1 MRCRRIQDVSGAPN
15 EINCRAPVRQSDLEA
30 LCRKVR
36 SSSATDLG
44 LTVVEATYSQGAG
57 SRTSASANTRIVN
70 KVKVTE
76 EQKGNDKSSCPGA
89 NT

>member
-15 EINCRAPVRQSDLEA
+15 EINCRVPARQSDLEA

-44 LTVVEATYSQGAG
+44 LTVVEATCSQGAG
-57 SRTSASANTRIVN
+57 SRTSASANIRIVN

>member
-1 MRCRRIQDVSGAPN
+1 MRCGRIQDVSGVLN
-15 EINCRAPVRQSDLEA
+15 EINCRVPVRQSDLEA

-44 LTVVEATYSQGAG
+44 LTVVEDTYSQGAG
-57 SRTSASANTRIVN
+57 SRTSASVNMRIVN
-70 KVKVTE
+70 KVNVTE